1 VIEAVR
7 LGVNEFLLKPVSS
20 TALLAR
26 LVSILANPRHM
37 VKKGDYYGPEPRK
50 LASYKPENDPALSQ
64 IVLI

>member
-1 VIEAVR
+1 
-7 LGVNEFLLKPVSS
+7 
-20 TALLAR
+20 
-26 LVSILANPRHM
+26 M